1 MQNHG
6 ELKSIIEVGRC
17 VLADWTDVFML
28 YLDAQVLVVA
38 QEDPTNPV
46 EPIAVFKHN
55 QNGYNLAL
63 LTAYIVE
70 EGFNLPGSDIVLPAD
85 FHDDIKWNTGEIDD
99 IETGNTGTRSD
110 NIEVKLVDVHG
121 REMS

>member
-17 VLADWTDVFML
+17 VLADWSDVFML
-28 YLDAQVLVVA
+28 YLDVTVLEVSKDSA
-38 QEDPTNPV
+38 ADPV

-70 EGFNLPGSDIVLPAD
+70 EGFNVPGTEIVLPAD
-85 FHDDIKWNTGEIDD
+85 FHDDIKWNQNEIEEL
-99 IETGNTGTRSD
+99 ETGNTGTKSD
-110 NIEVKLVDVHG
+110 NINVEILDQHG
-121 REMS
+121 HKIS